1 MLEVLEELNENLVS
15 DTAEITA
22 AHFYILIA
30 GFYHLVMLGPWKK
43 IFYHQMQAVRA
54 KGLLNQSDFSFIN
67 AVGERSEWVPLD
79 QQELT
84 SDKIFLSL
92 HRCAGRL

>member
-1 MLEVLEELNENLVS
+1 MFLQIPGPPWNPDAAGPYLLDWEAVDPYMLEVLEELNENLVS

-22 AHFYILIA
+22 AHFYMLIA

-43 IFYHQMQAVRA
+43 NFYHQMQAVRA

-67 AVGERSEWVPLD
+67 AVG
-79 QQELT
+79 
-84 SDKIFLSL
+84 
-92 HRCAGRL
+92 